1 MLFIVGLFV
10 LAVLGAYIV
19 TQAQRASRLLRLI
32 PSQLLLLIVFNVGA
46 LILMLFDIE
55 LDGALPMIEEGA
67 STRSFIEPAL
77 LTLGVALLVFGGFF
91 LRALWLLRTHA
102 GNGDANLRLSEK
114 RSRKRR
120 TLANKSSKRRGR

>member
-1 MLFIVGLFV
+1 
-10 LAVLGAYIV
+10 
-19 TQAQRASRLLRLI
+19 
-32 PSQLLLLIVFNVGA
+32 
-46 LILMLFDIE
+46 MLFDLEI
-55 LDGALPMIEEGA
+55 DDVLPTLEEGA
-67 STRSFIEPAL
+67 SSRILIEPAL
-77 LTLGVALLVFGGFF
+77 FTLVVTILVFGGFF